1 MPPLV
6 IFVYC
11 VRPARAVRE
20 RWFAAEQKNVQN
32 PIWMNRIPIYDCKRY
47 FIIWFLEVFFVKSL
61 VYILIERSNSISI
74 TERTSELNFYI

>member
-6 IFVYC
+6 MFVYC
-11 VRPARAVRE
+11 VRPARAVHE
-20 RWFAAEQKNVQN
+20 RWFAAEQKSVQN
-32 PIWMNRIPIYDCKRY
+32 PIWMSCIPMHDCKRY
-47 FIIWFLEVFFVKSL
+47 FIIRFLEVFYVESL